1 MEADAHERDRSGEG
15 APPELATLTLGRD
28 GAVGE
33 LVLNRPAKLNAL
45 SAELLDELVVAAS
58 WFDAQ
63 QEVRAVVVRGSGRAF
78 SGGADLGGMAAPE
91 DAAER
96 RWALDR
102 GRRSVE
108 ALAGMRALTVAA
120 IHGHCVGG
128 GVVLACA
135 CDIRIA
141 AAGTRFSIPEVD
153 LGIPLTW
160 GGIPR
165 LVREL
170 GPSVTKD
177 LVLTCRPFDAEEA
190 LRLRLVSRVVAEEQ
204 LHEAARAV
212 AAKLASQPRYSLEL
226 TKRQVDAVAEEGGST
241 AQAFREAELLAEAL
255 RDEESLQAMARYLRA
270 RG

>member
-1 MEADAHERDRSGEG
+1 MSGAFPDSHG
-15 APPELATLTLGRD
+15 PAFATLEVLLD
-28 GAVGE
+28 GPVAE
-33 LVLNRPAKLNAL
+33 IVLDRPEKLNAL
-45 SAELLDELVVAAS
+45 SAELLDELAGAAGFLDS
-58 WFDAQ
+58 QA
-63 QEVRAVVVRGSGRAF
+63 EVRAVVVRGAGRAF

-91 DAAER
+91 DAAAR

-102 GRRSVE
+102 GRRTVE

-170 GPSVTKD
+170 GPAVTKD
-177 LVLTCRPFDAEEA
+177 LVLTCRAFDADEA
-190 LRLRLVSRVVAEEQ
+190 RALRLVSRVVAEERV
-204 LHEAARAV
+204 HAEAREIAR
-212 AAKLASQPRYSLEL
+212 KLASQPRYALEL
-226 TKRQVDAVAEEGGST
+226 TKRHVDAVAEEAGST
-241 AQAFREAELLAEAL
+241 AQAFREAELLGEAL
-255 RDEESLQAMARYLRA
+255 RDEESLQAMARYLGA